1 MLVLLGW
8 VEFDEIEYLCQL
20 RSNNRKVVVGFEV
33 RTEKDF
39 GENYQGNLVVRGL
52 IFQNFAN
59 FDGMNCGFGLIA
71 ISENFVK
78 KGDSTVTLYSVVFAS
93 IFDFSFRQSFLT
105 H

>member
-8 VEFDEIEYLCQL
+8 VEFDEIEYLSQL

-52 IFQNFAN
+52 IF
-59 FDGMNCGFGLIA
+59 
-71 ISENFVK
+71 
-78 KGDSTVTLYSVVFAS
+78 
-93 IFDFSFRQSFLT
+93 
-105 H
+105 